1 MYKRRAG
8 KVWTVLY
15 CKVTEQIFGIIRL
28 LEEEHKKPKDY
39 GGGALLSHAEVLFL
53 ETIARNPDEN
63 VSALSERLGIT
74 KGAVTQMVG
83 KLRQK
88 ELIET
93 VKREDNKKEKY
104 FCLTEKG
111 ETAILG
117 HLSFHRQA
125 NQQLCDFIAALD
137 EGEADAIFRFLECL
151 RQCVPFCHFQ
161 CECKGEEKNNKEEGQ
176 DEPIAAECT
185 RTACRA

>member
-1 MYKRRAG
+1 MYCR
-8 KVWTVLY
+8 
-15 CKVTEQIFGIIRL
+15 VTEQIFGIIRL

-83 KLRQK
+83 KLHQK
-88 ELIET
+88 ELIKT

-104 FCLTEKG
+104 FCLTGKG
-111 ETAILG
+111 ETTIDG
-117 HLSFHRQA
+117 HQSFHSQA
-125 NQQLCDFIAALD
+125 NQRLCDFIAALD
-137 EGEADAIFRFLECL
+137 DGEADAVFRFLECL

-161 CECKGEEKNNKEEGQ
+161 CECKSEEKNDKEEGQ
-176 DEPIAAECT
+176 NEPVTAECA